1 MDRKGDWL
9 QTYTGVAYWP
19 LDPREDEVRIEDIAH
34 ALSQLCRYTGHCRR
48 FYSVAEHSVHV
59 SRLVPP
65 EHALTGL
72 LHDATEA
79 YINDLNRPLKYQI
92 PQYRQIEDINWRV
105 LATKF
110 GLPAEMPKEVKD
122 ADGAM
127 LWAERR
133 QLFLMEP
140 PHSWGMGVSEPN
152 PYPALGHLGL
162 DPTDARYFFIER
174 FVELTKVRA

>member
-1 MDRKGDWL
+1 MSERKGDWL

-19 LDPREDEVRIEDIAH
+19 LDPRADEVRIEDIAH
-34 ALSQLCRYTGHCRR
+34 ALSQLCRYTGHCKR
-48 FYSVAEHSVHV
+48 FYSVAEHSIHV

-79 YINDLNRPLKYQI
+79 YINDLNRPLKYQL
-92 PQYRQIEDINWRV
+92 PQYRQVEDINWLV
-105 LATKF
+105 MAEKF
-110 GLPAEMPKEVKD
+110 GLPVEMPPCVKQ

-133 QLFLMEP
+133 ALFMTDAPLA
-140 PHSWGMGVSEPN
+140 WGMGVPEPN
-152 PYPALGHLGL
+152 PYPELGYIGWSPEVAKFVFL
-162 DPTDARYFFIER
+162 RR
-174 FVELTKVRA
+174 FAELVA